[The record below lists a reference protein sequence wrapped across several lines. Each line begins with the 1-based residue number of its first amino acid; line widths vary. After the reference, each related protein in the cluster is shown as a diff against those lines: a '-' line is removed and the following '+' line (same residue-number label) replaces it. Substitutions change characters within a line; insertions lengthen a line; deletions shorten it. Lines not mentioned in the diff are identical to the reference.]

1 MKYSSIALQSRG
13 QASYQPSWRY
23 FRYNNIYFLLFNIH
37 IQYVNQYVLWLER
50 YKYVR
55 IFRQQHEIF
64 CYWWHIHEGLV
75 PVFRWGISRYHMYI
89 YTVIIFM
96 KNRDQFHSMN
106 VGLLV
111 GWLVL
116 TVGLLIC
123 RSLCP
128 KRAKNYAY
136 IRAIVLLR
144 RRNRDY
150 GRRRLKARNMA

>member
-1 MKYSSIALQSRG
+1 
-13 QASYQPSWRY
+13 
-23 FRYNNIYFLLFNIH
+23 
-37 IQYVNQYVLWLER
+37 
-50 YKYVR
+50 
-55 IFRQQHEIF
+55 
-64 CYWWHIHEGLV
+64 
-75 PVFRWGISRYHMYI
+75 
-89 YTVIIFM
+89 M